1 MPDAPTHDWD
11 ELADDALVSSTRELA
26 TQLSAE
32 AGRVERD
39 GVTRAELDRLA
50 AIGLHGLGVDPQ
62 RGGTETSAAVRRR
75 VAELLAGADPQ
86 VWFVWFQHGPVAAML
101 AASENTPLADQWLP
115 RLCTGQA
122 YAGVAFSH
130 LRSAEPSVRARRVD
144 GGFRLDGRQPWCT
157 GWGLIDVVL
166 VGAVTDDEVLFVLVP
181 AVDGD
186 GLTST
191 GELGLAAMGA
201 TVTVGLRVEDMVVRD
216 ADVVLRM
223 PYADWRDGD
232 SARNANVQPSTFGV
246 ALAALD
252 LLEPRAPQ
260 LAARQRGELLA
271 IRSAAY
277 RLIDDVPADERI
289 DERLALRADAL
300 LAGMHAATALVTSRG
315 GAAFGLGDHAQ
326 RLLRAAAHQ
335 LVHAQSQPVRL
346 ATLDRLD
353 QLGRLDAGGYVSVVD
368 SLPRNATGELNK
380 QALRELLT

>member
-1 MPDAPTHDWD
+1 MSDAPPTPAGWD

-26 TQLSAE
+26 AELSAE

-50 AIGLHGLGVDPQ
+50 AIGLHGLGVDPP
-62 RGGTETSAAVRRR
+62 RGGTETSPAVCRR

-101 AASENTPLADQWLP
+101 AASENTPLADGWLLS
-115 RLCTGQA
+115 LCSGQA

-130 LRSAEPSVRARRVD
+130 LRSAAPSVRARRVD

-166 VGAVTDDEVLFVLVP
+166 VGAVTDDDEVLFALVP

-186 GLTST
+186 GLVST

-201 TVTVGLRVEDMVVRD
+201 TATVGLRVEGLVVRD
-216 ADVVLRM
+216 GDIVLRM

-232 SARNANVQPSTFGV
+232 AARNANVQPSTFGV

-277 RLIDDVPADERI
+277 RLIDDVEADECI
-289 DERLALRADAL
+289 DERLTLRADAL

-326 RLLRAAAHQ
+326 RLLRAASHQ

-353 QLGRLDAGGYVSVVD
+353 QLGRLDAAVR
-368 SLPRNATGELNK
+368 L
-380 QALRELLT
+380 